1 MKLAESNRLAE
12 RLEQCYSGAVHDV
25 LRKMGRSDFVL
36 PKEINPIQPE
46 RRLAGPAFTFS
57 GRYQEGQDEHETLL
71 AWTGML
77 SAAPA
82 GHVLVCQPNNDSVS
96 HMGELSAET
105 LQFKGVRGYVVD
117 GGCRDVEFIQNI
129 GFPVFC
135 RYTTP
140 LDVVGCWTPSLL
152 GETIRIG
159 TVDIHAG
166 DWIVADRDGVVV
178 ISAGILQE
186 VVEKS
191 EEVMQTESLVRKAIL
206 QGIDPQDAYMKFGK
220 F

>member
-1 MKLAESNRLAE
+1 MNLEESNALAE
-12 RLEQCYSGAVHDV
+12 RLEKCYTGAIHDV

-36 PKEINPIQPE
+36 PKEINALHHE
-46 RRLAGPAFTFS
+46 RRIAGPAFTLS
-57 GRYQEGQDEHETLL
+57 GRFEEGLDDHETLL

-82 GHVLVCQPNNDSVS
+82 GHVLVCQPNNDSLS

-105 LQFKGVRGYVVD
+105 LQFRGVRGYVVD
-117 GGCRDVEFIQNI
+117 GGCRDVEFILGI

-140 LDVVGCWTPSLL
+140 LDVVGCWIPHRL
-152 GETIRIG
+152 GEPIRIG
-159 TVDIHAG
+159 RVDIRTG
-166 DWIVADRDGVVV
+166 DWIVADQDGALV
-178 ISAGILQE
+178 IPADMIVE
-186 VVEKS
+186 VLEES
-191 EEVMQTESLVRKAIL
+191 ETVMQTESLVRKAIL
-206 QGIDPQDAYMKFGK
+206 QGMDPQEAYLKYGK